1 MNDLVGIYAIWL
13 RELEVYFREYSRI
26 IGSVLTPL
34 LWLLIVGKGI
44 GASIDDSESFGGVD
58 YPSFIFPGILCMTVL
73 FQSVF
78 YGLYIV
84 WDRKID
90 FLKEVLASPLNRSS
104 IFIGKVLGG
113 VTDSM
118 IQVSII
124 LFLGYFIFPDL
135 VYTPRSLLLTYI
147 FLFLLAVA
155 MTSIGLIIGSRMES
169 TEGFSLV
176 TSLVVFPMYFLSGA
190 LFLKKNLPDTL
201 YYAAVANP
209 VSYAVDAIRFTL
221 IPNKIFEEFGLL
233 EDFIVLSSLCLVLIF
248 IGTWFFKTMK
258 L

>member
-1 MNDLVGIYAIWL
+1 MNDLRGIYAIWL
-13 RELEVYFREYSRI
+13 RELKVYFREYSRI

-44 GASIDDSESFGGVD
+44 GASIGSDSFQGVD
-58 YPSFIFPGILCMTVL
+58 YSHFIFPGILCMTVL

-124 LFLGYFIFPDL
+124 LFMGHFLFGDGL
-135 VYTPRSLLLTYI
+135 VYSYKSIFLTYV

-190 LFLKKNLPDTL
+190 LFLKDNLPTTL
-201 YYAAVANP
+201 YYAAVVNP
-209 VSYAVDAIRFTL
+209 VSYAVDAIRFAM
-221 IPNKIFEEFGLL
+221 IPQFEEFGLIT
-233 EDFIVLSSLCLVLIF
+233 DFIVLSVLCLVLIC

>member
-1 MNDLVGIYAIWL
+1 MNDLRGIYAIWL
-13 RELEVYFREYSRI
+13 RELKVYFREYSRI
-26 IGSVLTPL
+26 VGSVLTPL

-44 GASIDDSESFGGVD
+44 GASIDDSESFGGTS
-58 YPSFIFPGILCMTVL
+58 YSSFIFPGILCMTVL

-135 VYTPRSLLLTYI
+135 VYTPKSIFISYI
-147 FLFLLAVA
+147 LLFLLAVA

-176 TSLVVFPMYFLSGA
+176 TSLIVFPMYFLSGA
-190 LFLKKNLPDTL
+190 LFLKDNLPPTL
-201 YYAAVANP
+201 YYATIVNP
-209 VSYAVDAIRFTL
+209 VSYAVDAIRFAL
-221 IPNKIFEEFGLL
+221 IPNEIFDEFGLTTDL
-233 EDFIVLSSLCLVLIF
+233 TVLSSFCLVLIC
-248 IGTWFFKTMK
+248 IGTWCFKTMR

>member
-1 MNDLVGIYAIWL
+1 MNDLRGIYAIWL
-13 RELEVYFREYSRI
+13 RELKVYFREYSRI

-44 GASIDDSESFGGVD
+44 GASIGSDSFQGVD
-58 YPSFIFPGILCMTVL
+58 YSHFIFPGILCMTVL

-124 LFLGYFIFPDL
+124 LFMGHFLFEDL
-135 VYTPRSLLLTYI
+135 VYTPYSIFLTYV

-190 LFLKKNLPDTL
+190 LFLKETLPTTL
-201 YYAAVANP
+201 YYAAVVNP
-209 VSYAVDAIRFTL
+209 VSYAVDAIRFAM
-221 IPNKIFEEFGLL
+221 IPQFEEFGLIT
-233 EDFIVLSSLCLVLIF
+233 DFIVLSSLCSVLIC